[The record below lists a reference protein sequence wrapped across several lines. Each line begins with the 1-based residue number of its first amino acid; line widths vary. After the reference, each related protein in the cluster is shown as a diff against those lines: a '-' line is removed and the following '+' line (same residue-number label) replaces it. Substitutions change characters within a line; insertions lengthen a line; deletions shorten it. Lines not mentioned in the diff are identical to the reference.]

1 MRDIRLLL
9 VDDRPFVRTGL
20 RSVLGAYPDIE
31 VVGEAASLDRTLSLG
46 REARPSV
53 IVVNWQ
59 LIDADLASGIGSLRR
74 LPSRPQVLVL
84 TSSLD
89 DHAYRALHA
98 GATGLLFEQS
108 NHHVIVSALRMAAA
122 GYLMLAQPGPSGHG
136 SPYPP
141 PQTRAVR
148 HPLDQVTQR
157 ELDVLE
163 HVARGRSNAEISA
176 VLTLSPNTVKTHVC
190 NLLVKLGLHNRVAL
204 VIYAYDVGLVPSPE
218 PAGSDRRRTPRWR
231 PAPTT
236 GWTAPA
242 ARQKRSTRSG

>member
-1 MRDIRLLL
+1 MRDIRVLL

-20 RSVLGAYPDIE
+20 RSVLAGYPDIE
-31 VVGEAASLDRTLSLG
+31 VVGEAASLDRTLNLG
-46 REARPSV
+46 REVRPSV

-59 LIDADLASGIGSLRR
+59 LIDADLAGGIGALRR
-74 LPSRPQVLVL
+74 LSSRPQVLVL

-89 DHAYRALHA
+89 DHAYRALHG

-122 GYLMLAQPGPSGHG
+122 GYLMVAQPGPSGNG
-136 SPYPP
+136 SPYAPP
-141 PQTRAVR
+141 RTVR

-163 HVARGRSNAEISA
+163 HIARGRSNAEISA

-218 PAGSDRRRTPRWR
+218 PAGPDRLPASRWR
-231 PAPTT
+231 PAPTK

-242 ARQKRSTRSG
+242 ARQKRSTTSG